1 MSVCVCR
8 RRSRR
13 LAPCWSACAF
23 DTACRQLWLEELAGE
38 GGHGSDEEEDSD
50 EDDSDSD
57 SDNSEDDSEEDSE
70 SDEEDDEDDSEEED
84 SDEERYE
91 DY

>member
-1 MSVCVCR
+1 VSVCVCR
-8 RRSRR
+8 RRCR

-57 SDNSEDDSEEDSE
+57 NSEDDSEEDSE
-70 SDEEDDEDDSEEED
+70 SDEEDEEDDSEEED